1 MKLEAEVFHIFE
13 DESGGK
19 LKRSFMS
26 FERIGI
32 AFIEAEV
39 ALRKSLFLKGYELG
53 KGRPLTNEEQQE
65 VVDTL
70 YQNDSLAQ
78 IREERTDLTQSIET

>member
-1 MKLEAEVFHIFE
+1 
-13 DESGGK
+13 
-19 LKRSFMS
+19 MS

-70 YQNDSLAQ
+70 YQNDSFAQ
-78 IREERTDLTQSIET
+78 IREERTDLTQSIETWKGDE